1 VDLIDWTICRTRTPG
16 GKGINWQKERK
27 EKVHFFLMKKRMSL
41 FTTEKISSFFSN
53 EPSNCKQL
61 VMNNKQY
68 SNEEIDVS
76 LFTTEKL
83 SSSELYNHW
92 NYNNEKKN
100 LCNEFINRVEALE

>member
-1 VDLIDWTICRTRTPG
+1 LAKREK
-16 GKGINWQKERK
+16 GKGALFSDEEKDVSIHNRK
-27 EKVHFFLMKKRMSL
+27 NL
-41 FTTEKISSFFSN
+41 FFFSD

-92 NYNNEKKN
+92 NYNKEKKPM
-100 LCNEFINRVEALE
+100 